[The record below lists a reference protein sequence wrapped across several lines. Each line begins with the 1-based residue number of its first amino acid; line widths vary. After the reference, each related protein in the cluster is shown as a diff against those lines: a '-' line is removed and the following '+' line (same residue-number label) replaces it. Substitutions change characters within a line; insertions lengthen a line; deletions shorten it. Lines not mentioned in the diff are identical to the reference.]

1 MKILPLKYNALL
13 FGVTAIITAALYT
26 LVGDL
31 NPVLIW
37 GTPVGALFGINIGYS
52 TQHRRGTAN
61 FFDERDYDILDS
73 AMAWGFV
80 VVLLGV
86 PVVLTYRSLQS
97 ASPDLDLIWV
107 TLAGIVVTSLVAAI
121 LELQHRNLA

>member
-26 LVGDL
+26 LIGDL

-37 GTPVGALFGINIGYS
+37 GTPIGALFGINIGYS
-52 TQHRRGTAN
+52 TQLQRGSVN

-86 PVVLTYRSLQS
+86 PVFLTYRSLQS
-97 ASPDLDLIWV
+97 SSPDLDLIWV
-107 TLAGIVVTSLVAAI
+107 SLAGIVVTSLVAAI
-121 LELQHRNLA
+121 LELQHRNLT

>member
-1 MKILPLKYNALL
+1 
-13 FGVTAIITAALYT
+13 
-26 LVGDL
+26 
-31 NPVLIW
+31 
-37 GTPVGALFGINIGYS
+37 
-52 TQHRRGTAN
+52 
-61 FFDERDYDILDS
+61 
-73 AMAWGFV
+73 MAWGFV